1 MSKKAYLTHVNI
13 TFARENKT
21 VFAGD
26 VIELAEEKAKEL
38 NERFALTFPEY
49 PNGILVQEDFE
60 QPVENDQ
67 EPVENTPEKP
77 KRSRTKKSEK

>member
-13 TFARENKT
+13 TFASENKT

-26 VIELAEEKAKEL
+26 VIELAEEKAKKL

-49 PNGILVQEDFE
+49 PNGILVPEDFE

-67 EPVENTPEKP
+67 ETVENTPQKP
-77 KRSRTKKSEK
+77 KRSRTKKNEK